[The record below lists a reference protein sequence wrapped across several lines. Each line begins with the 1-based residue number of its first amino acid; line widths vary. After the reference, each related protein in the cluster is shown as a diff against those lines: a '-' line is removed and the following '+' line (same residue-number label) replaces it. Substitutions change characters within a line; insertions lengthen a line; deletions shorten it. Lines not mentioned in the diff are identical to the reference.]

1 MMYHPYLYKF
11 IVFKRLKPPSSVFFD
26 LRNRFK
32 DILQSVCVVSH
43 KGTASMSTRHRCPL
57 KQKAAVIG
65 ILGPLTP
72 GLSHA
77 LLALQEEDG
86 SKGSRV
92 VERRGRP

>member
-1 MMYHPYLYKF
+1 MAKKVSKPREELP
-11 IVFKRLKPPSSVFFD
+11 PPSLVE
-26 LRNRFK
+26 
-32 DILQSVCVVSH
+32 
-43 KGTASMSTRHRCPL
+43 HRCPL